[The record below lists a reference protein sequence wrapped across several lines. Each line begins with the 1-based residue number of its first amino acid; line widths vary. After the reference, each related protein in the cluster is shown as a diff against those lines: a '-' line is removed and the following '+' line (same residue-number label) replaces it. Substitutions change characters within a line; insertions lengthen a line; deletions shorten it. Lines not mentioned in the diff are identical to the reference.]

1 MIHVTEH
8 AEGSILVVRALPGAR
23 RNGIAGEVGGAV
35 KIAVSAAPDK
45 GKANQAIIE
54 VLRAVLGVKSS
65 QVELLSGF
73 TSRQKKFLIR
83 GCSKSNLEA
92 RLSSLLESDQ
102 T

>member
-23 RNGIAGEVGGAV
+23 RNSIMGEVGGAV
-35 KIAVSAAPDK
+35 KIAVSASPDK

-54 VLRAVLGVKSS
+54 VLREILGVKSS

-73 TSRQKKFLIR
+73 TSRQKRFLIR
-83 GCSKSNLEA
+83 GCSKPNLEA
-92 RLSSLLESDQ
+92 RLSSLQESDQ

>member
-8 AEGSILVVRALPGAR
+8 AEGSILVVRAQPGAR
-23 RNGIAGEVGGAV
+23 RNGIMGEVGGAV
-35 KIAVSAAPDK
+35 KIAVSASPDK

-73 TSRQKKFLIR
+73 TSRQKRFLIR
-83 GCSKSNLEA
+83 GWSKQSLEA
-92 RLSSLLESDQ
+92 RLSNLLQSGQ

>member
-35 KIAVSAAPDK
+35 KIAVSASPDK

-54 VLRAVLGVKSS
+54 VLRAVLGAKSS

-73 TSRQKKFLIR
+73 TSRQKRFLIR
-83 GCSKSNLEA
+83 GWSKPNLEA
-92 RLSSLLESDQ
+92 RLSSLLQSGQ

>member
-8 AEGSILVVRALPGAR
+8 AEGSILVVRAQPGAR
-23 RNGIAGEVGGAV
+23 RNGIAGEVGVAV
-35 KIAVSAAPDK
+35 KIAVSASPDK

-73 TSRQKKFLIR
+73 TSRQKRFLIR
-83 GCSKSNLEA
+83 GWSKPSLEA
-92 RLSSLLESDQ
+92 RLSNLLQSGQ

>member
-23 RNGIAGEVGGAV
+23 RNGIVGEAGGAV

-45 GKANQAIIE
+45 GKANQAISE
-54 VLRAVLGVKSS
+54 VLRDVLGVKIS

-73 TSRQKKFLIR
+73 TSRQKRFLIR
-83 GCSKSNLEA
+83 GWSKPNLEA
-92 RLSSLLESDQ
+92 RLSSLLQSGQ

>member
-8 AEGSILVVRALPGAR
+8 AEGSILVVRAQPGAR
-23 RNGIAGEVGGAV
+23 RNGIMGEVGGAV
-35 KIAVSAAPDK
+35 KIAVSASPDK

-73 TSRQKKFLIR
+73 TSRQKRFLIR
-83 GCSKSNLEA
+83 GWSKPNLEA
-92 RLSSLLESDQ
+92 RLSSFLQSGQ

>member
-23 RNGIAGEVGGAV
+23 RNSIMGEVGGAV
-35 KIAVSAAPDK
+35 KIAVSASPDK

-54 VLRAVLGVKSS
+54 VLREVLEVKRS

-73 TSRQKKFLIR
+73 ASRRKRFLIR
-83 GCSKSNLEA
+83 GCSKPNLEA
-92 RLSSLLESDQ
+92 KLSSLLQSGQ

>member
-35 KIAVSAAPDK
+35 KIAVSASPDK
-45 GKANQAIIE
+45 GKANQAISE
-54 VLRAVLGVKSS
+54 VLRDVLGVKTS

-73 TSRQKKFLIR
+73 TSRQKRFLIR
-83 GCSKSNLEA
+83 GLSKPSLEA
-92 RLSSLLESDQ
+92 RLSSLLQSGQ

>member
-35 KIAVSAAPDK
+35 KIAVNAAPDK

-54 VLRAVLGVKSS
+54 VRDILGVKTS

-73 TSRQKKFLIR
+73 TSRQKRFLIR
-83 GCSKSNLEA
+83 GWSKQSLEA
-92 RLSSLLESDQ
+92 RLSSLLQSGQ

>member
-23 RNGIAGEVGGAV
+23 RNSIMGEVGGAV
-35 KIAVSAAPDK
+35 KIAVSASPDK

-54 VLRAVLGVKSS
+54 VLREILGVKSS
-65 QVELLSGF
+65 QVDLLSGF
-73 TSRQKKFLIR
+73 TSRQKRFLIR
-83 GCSKSNLEA
+83 GWSKPNLEA
-92 RLSSLLESDQ
+92 RLSSLLQSGQ

>member
-23 RNGIAGEVGGAV
+23 RNSIMGEVGGAV
-35 KIAVSAAPDK
+35 KIAVSASPDK

-54 VLRAVLGVKSS
+54 VLREILGVKSS
-65 QVELLSGF
+65 QVDLLSGF
-73 TSRQKKFLIR
+73 TSRQKRFLIR
-83 GCSKSNLEA
+83 GWSKPNLEA
-92 RLSSLLESDQ
+92 RLSSFLQSGQ

>member
-23 RNGIAGEVGGAV
+23 RNSIMGEVGGAV
-35 KIAVSAAPDK
+35 KIAVSASPDK

-54 VLRAVLGVKSS
+54 VLREILGVKTS

-73 TSRQKKFLIR
+73 TSRQKRFLIR
-83 GCSKSNLEA
+83 GWSKQSLEA
-92 RLSSLLESDQ
+92 RLSNLLQSGQ

>member
-8 AEGSILVVRALPGAR
+8 PEGSILVVRAQPGAR
-23 RNGIAGEVGGAV
+23 RNGIVGEVGGAV

-54 VLRAVLGVKSS
+54 VLREVLQFSGGGV
-65 QVELLSGF
+65 QCLP
-73 TSRQKKFLIR
+73 R
-83 GCSKSNLEA
+83 G
-92 RLSSLLESDQ
+92 

>member
-23 RNGIAGEVGGAV
+23 RNSIMGEVGGAV
-35 KIAVSAAPDK
+35 KIAVSASPDK

-54 VLRAVLGVKSS
+54 VLREVLGVKTS

-73 TSRQKKFLIR
+73 TSRQKRFLIR
-83 GCSKSNLEA
+83 GWSKQSLEA
-92 RLSSLLESDQ
+92 RLSSLLQSGQ